1 MPWSIVR
8 RARNGLPR
16 SVMCSALA
24 LPFGRLMI
32 IGTLLAAGL
41 APPAQA
47 QVDSF
52 QSQVPAAEVRQLDK
66 ARMLR
71 KLKRPADAV
80 AVLKPLVVR
89 QPEYFNAHYEL
100 GLALSDVIEEIE
112 KSVSALEKAAALK
125 RTHPE
130 VTDAHV
136 FNTLGWV
143 YMYTG
148 NTQRAEALFKE
159 AEAHMQQLSPDVQRR
174 LHNNLGTLYLNTGRR
189 TEAAKYL
196 QTAADRY
203 GSTQATQSLK
213 SLDEIKRRDS
223 ERARK

>member
-8 RARNGLPR
+8 RARNGMTR
-16 SVMCSALA
+16 CVMCSALA
-24 LPFGRLMI
+24 HAFHRLMI

-41 APPAQA
+41 APPAHA

-112 KSVSALEKAAALK
+112 KSVSALERAAALK

-174 LHNNLGTLYLNTGRR
+174 CSCASRCTSDIQRG
-189 TEAAKYL
+189 
-196 QTAADRY
+196 
-203 GSTQATQSLK
+203 
-213 SLDEIKRRDS
+213 
-223 ERARK
+223 